1 MFKFGIT
8 RTAED
13 EAVKEGTEPKL
24 VPPPLPVDNRKR
36 EIRRF
41 PSLSKDEAMKII
53 HDKCPAINTERY
65 GYGTDKVIFLP
76 NATNKL
82 LSIVDWGMKTPNNR
96 YEQIYQGMGHIFVND
111 DHRVMIISH
120 VLYIYAA
127 ERSPVSARIFNGPFD
142 SIMERIEYD
151 RDVYIQN
158 EKGCNSAGKGKVYD
172 PFIEYGPSEVV
183 MYGHTH
189 AYTDEVIPD
198 PTLTVTNPV
207 VVRNKVTFDLIYQN
221 VKTNE
226 IVYKV
231 EGRDNE
237 DVTDHFTITPNYTSN
252 KLTIVSDNTISGPYA
267 LIATYNDLTASQTFR
282 LEISITVED
291 DTTMN
296 FDDLN
301 LKVAIPKDSSL
312 SLKNLTDNINNNN
325 VEIEIY
331 NSKGTKVEDEEA
343 VLGTGST
350 IKAGNEEY
358 TIVLV
363 GDSTGDGKI
372 DSADLLKVVRY
383 LKGTTTLSQAQIKA
397 SDSTNNNVIDSADL
411 LKVVRYLRGTTT
423 FGV

>member
-189 AYTDEVIPD
+189 PGLGCFFSEPD
-198 PTLTVTNPV
+198 RRSGFACENLPA
-207 VVRNKVTFDLIYQN
+207 VTFVLDPIG
-221 VKTNE
+221 KDMKAMMGIEERDAE
-226 IVYKV
+226 IFVCSYK
-231 EGRDNE
+231 
-237 DVTDHFTITPNYTSN
+237 
-252 KLTIVSDNTISGPYA
+252 
-267 LIATYNDLTASQTFR
+267 
-282 LEISITVED
+282 
-291 DTTMN
+291 
-296 FDDLN
+296 
-301 LKVAIPKDSSL
+301 
-312 SLKNLTDNINNNN
+312 
-325 VEIEIY
+325 
-331 NSKGTKVEDEEA
+331 
-343 VLGTGST
+343 GS
-350 IKAGNEEY
+350 E
-358 TIVLV
+358 
-363 GDSTGDGKI
+363 
-372 DSADLLKVVRY
+372 
-383 LKGTTTLSQAQIKA
+383 
-397 SDSTNNNVIDSADL
+397 
-411 LKVVRYLRGTTT
+411 
-423 FGV
+423 